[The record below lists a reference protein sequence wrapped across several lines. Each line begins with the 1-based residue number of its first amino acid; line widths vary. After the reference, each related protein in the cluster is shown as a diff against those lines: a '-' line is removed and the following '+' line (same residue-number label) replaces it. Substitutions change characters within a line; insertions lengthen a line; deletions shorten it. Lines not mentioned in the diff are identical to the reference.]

1 MTLAEA
7 LVVIA
12 QQQAVIEEQ
21 RALMA
26 QLQEQVAHLETKV
39 AELEQLKTPPP
50 PWAKANR
57 PQRDKPAVQGRKKRA
72 PEHNHGRRKMT
83 PTRIVPHAYERC
95 PDCAYQLCGVAI
107 ARRREVIDLP
117 AAAVEVTEHHF
128 IKRYCPVCHAWKT
141 PRVDLAGEVVGHGRM
156 GVRLMSLIGVLRMVH
171 RLPLALIQDLLAQ
184 VYGLAL
190 SVGGICHVLER
201 LRGGLD
207 PTRAALVAQSRAS
220 PSRHMDETG
229 WRENGQNGYLWV
241 EATDG
246 STPTRIF
253 TYRPSRAGAV
263 ADELVGAYEGVLVT
277 DGYAAY
283 DHLPCTKQRCW
294 THILRTAREIR
305 EKHPN
310 DQLLAQWTGAL
321 KTLYQHAVSV
331 AQDERLSL
339 RHRATA
345 ASDAERRMR
354 TLARCYRHAPDH
366 PAHALASWLHR
377 HLDELFTFVRIP
389 GVAGTNNLAERTIRP
404 QVTARKISGGT
415 RSTVGSAV
423 RCDLATVFSTFQ
435 ARGLNP
441 LNACIAA
448 LQPTFPQF

>member
-1 MTLAEA
+1 MTLDDA
-7 LVVIA
+7 LAVIA

-21 RALMA
+21 QALIG
-26 QLQEQVAHLETKV
+26 QLQEQTAHLEKKV
-39 AELEQLKTPPP
+39 AELEQLKTPAP
-50 PWAKANR
+50 PWAKASR
-57 PQRDKPAVQGRKKRA
+57 PRSDKPATQERKKRA
-72 PEHNHGRRKMT
+72 AEYNHGRRKMT
-83 PTRIVPHAYERC
+83 PSQVVQHAYARC
-95 PDCAYQLCGVAI
+95 PECDYTLRGASI
-107 ARRREVIDLP
+107 ARRREVIDVP
-117 AAAVEVTEHHF
+117 DAPVVVTEHQF
-128 IKRYCPVCHAWKT
+128 IKRYCPVCQAWKT
-141 PRVDLAGEVVGHGRM
+141 PRADLAGEVVGQGRI
-156 GVRLMSLIGVLRMVH
+156 GVRLMSLIGVLRLVH
-171 RLPLALIQDLLAQ
+171 RLPLALVQDLLAQ

-190 SVGGICHVLER
+190 SEGGICQALER
-201 LRGGLD
+201 LSGGLE

-246 STPTRIF
+246 PTPTRIF

-263 ADELVGAYEGVLVT
+263 ADDLVGAYDGVLVT

-283 DHLPCTKQRCW
+283 DHLPCAKQRCW
-294 THILRTAREIR
+294 THLLRTARDIR
-305 EKHPN
+305 EKHPD
-310 DQLLAQWTGAL
+310 DQPLAEWTGAL

-331 AQDERLSL
+331 AQDDQLSL
-339 RHRATA
+339 RHRAAA
-345 ASDAERRMR
+345 ASDAERRMH
-354 TLARCYRHAPDH
+354 TLCRCYLHAPDH
-366 PAHALASWLHR
+366 PAHALATWLHR

-423 RCDLATVFSTFQ
+423 RCDLATVFYTFK

-441 LNACIAA
+441 LTACIAA
-448 LQPTFPQF
+448 LQPTFPQL